1 VCEGANGPTTA
12 GADSILDE
20 KEIFVIPD
28 ILANAGGVT
37 VSYFEWVQDRGG
49 YFWSEDTV
57 NERLTD
63 IMRRSFA
70 EVLRSSTQHRV
81 NMRTAAYMTSISR
94 VAAVHKLR
102 GIYA

>member
-1 VCEGANGPTTA
+1 M
-12 GADSILDE
+12 
-20 KEIFVIPD
+20 
-28 ILANAGGVT
+28 T

-49 YFWSEDTV
+49 YFWSEETV

-70 EVLRSSTQHRV
+70 EVLKSSMQHRV

>member
-1 VCEGANGPTTA
+1 M
-12 GADSILDE
+12 
-20 KEIFVIPD
+20 
-28 ILANAGGVT
+28 
-37 VSYFEWVQDRGG
+37 
-49 YFWSEDTV
+49 

-63 IMRRSFA
+63 IMRRSFG
-70 EVLRSSTQHRV
+70 EVLKSSMQHRV